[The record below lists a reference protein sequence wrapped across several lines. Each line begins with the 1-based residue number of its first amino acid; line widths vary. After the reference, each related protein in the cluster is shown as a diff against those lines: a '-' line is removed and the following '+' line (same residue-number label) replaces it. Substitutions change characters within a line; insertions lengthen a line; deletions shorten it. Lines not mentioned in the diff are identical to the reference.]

1 MSTYRNSAIGKRHAR
16 VSVRSERHEEDLA
29 TAKPAPSKKSEPT
42 GAAAA
47 AVAGMDEVRNHK
59 INEMQLNT
67 GQLMSAG
74 FDGTPPD
81 LSESVTSIAVDGA
94 TNKPTNV
101 DLRTRSVMSHPTLQL
116 QESLYLIDA
125 RLCTDVRS
133 CLKNRSAPP

>member
-1 MSTYRNSAIGKRHAR
+1 
-16 VSVRSERHEEDLA
+16 
-29 TAKPAPSKKSEPT
+29 
-42 GAAAA
+42 
-47 AVAGMDEVRNHK
+47 MDEVWNHK

-74 FDGTPPD
+74 FDATPPD
-81 LSESVTSIAVDGA
+81 LSESVASMAVDGA

-101 DLRTRSVMSHPTLQL
+101 DLRIRSVRSHPMLPL

-133 CLKNRSAPP
+133 CLKHRSAPP